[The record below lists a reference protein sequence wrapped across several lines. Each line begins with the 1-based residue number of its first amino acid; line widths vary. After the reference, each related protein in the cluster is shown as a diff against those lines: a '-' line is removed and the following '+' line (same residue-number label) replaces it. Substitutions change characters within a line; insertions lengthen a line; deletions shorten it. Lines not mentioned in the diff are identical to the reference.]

1 MREEGDKNPDPRNKI
16 FENMNDILDEW
27 MGKGFHPLV
36 MIDSNSE
43 ITERNLNEF
52 NERNGLHDIITS
64 GRDTE
69 APPSYARGRKR
80 IDFLLGNDHF
90 QRAVINSGALGLD
103 DGLRASDH
111 TMQYMDLDEKLLFQD
126 DTFTPMPGF
135 HREFKLHDVK
145 RKTQFQETLQKR
157 YEHQNIAKRVNDLA
171 TRMEN
176 KIQLDEADIK
186 AYNDLDD
193 EIVELILS
201 TAKRIGR
208 VDFGYQRNDIKYS
221 DSLETLAT
229 ELDHQFPNRDDID
242 IRQAIANVND
252 AWKAKRVI
260 EKEDGEQ
267 RAKWLEK
274 ICREIARETG
284 QDADKTYRAMIQCAL
299 SKGMFKRLKAILKSE
314 WAALDYIE
322 IPEDKCYLD
331 KELNELYEFDN
342 GIFVAHSGFEQDL
355 YEGYGRSIKVLTKD
369 AVVVEVEKSEDVIH
383 VLNPESIKA
392 PTWTRVTKPE
402 EMESWLM

>member
-1 MREEGDKNPDPRNKI
+1 MREEGDKNPDPNPRNKI

-27 MGKGFHPLV
+27 MGKGFHPLF

-43 ITERNLNEF
+43 ITEKNLNEF
-52 NERNGLHDIITS
+52 NKRNGLHDIITS

-80 IDFLLGNDHF
+80 IDFLLRNYHV
-90 QRAVINSGALGLD
+90 QRAVINSGALGLY

-111 TMQYMDLDEKLLFQD
+111 TMQYVDLDEKLLFQD

-176 KIQLDEADIK
+176 KIHLDEADIT

-201 TAKRIGR
+201 TAN
-208 VDFGYQRNDIKYS
+208 QRSADLCIYWQS
-221 DSLETLAT
+221 DTNAQSSFIM
-229 ELDHQFPNRDDID
+229 H
-242 IRQAIANVND
+242 
-252 AWKAKRVI
+252 KK
-260 EKEDGEQ
+260 
-267 RAKWLEK
+267 
-274 ICREIARETG
+274 
-284 QDADKTYRAMIQCAL
+284 
-299 SKGMFKRLKAILKSE
+299 
-314 WAALDYIE
+314 
-322 IPEDKCYLD
+322 
-331 KELNELYEFDN
+331 
-342 GIFVAHSGFEQDL
+342 
-355 YEGYGRSIKVLTKD
+355 
-369 AVVVEVEKSEDVIH
+369 
-383 VLNPESIKA
+383 
-392 PTWTRVTKPE
+392 
-402 EMESWLM
+402 